1 MHTESQR
8 SRKVGEQIQREL
20 ALIINQEIKD
30 PRVSWVTVA
39 AVHVSRDFAHAKVYV
54 TSLVENK
61 NREQLVQ
68 ILNNASGFMRRQLG
82 KILKIRTVPE
92 LHFVYDESVE
102 YGNRLSKLIDDA
114 VAHDKIS
121 KQD

>member
-8 SRKVGEQIQREL
+8 SKKVGEQIQREL